1 MPLKYSTSSVMYLL
15 PDRVLP
21 RLIMVLFPCTSPL
34 GCKDRLWKS
43 EEDMSLL
50 EHPKLIQVAQKY
62 DKTVAQLLLKW
73 QVSYYLLKV
82 WAKIRKKGKLTEAEI
97 FL

>member
-1 MPLKYSTSSVMYLL
+1 MYLL

-21 RLIMVLFPCTSPL
+21 RLIMVLFPCSPL

-73 QVSYYLLKV
+73 QVSYHLLKCGL
-82 WAKIRKKGKLTEAEI
+82 KLEKKCNLREAE
-97 FL
+97 FYF

>member
-1 MPLKYSTSSVMYLL
+1 MERYRSGNGFSN
-15 PDRVLP
+15 
-21 RLIMVLFPCTSPL
+21 LIFLCFLCTSPL

-50 EHPKLIQVAQKY
+50 EHPKLIQVAENY

-73 QVSYYLLKV
+73 QVIYH
-82 WAKIRKKGKLTEAEI
+82 
-97 FL
+97 

>member
-1 MPLKYSTSSVMYLL
+1 
-15 PDRVLP
+15 
-21 RLIMVLFPCTSPL
+21 MVFPTEYFVCFLCSPL

-50 EHPKLIQVAQKY
+50 EHPKLIQVAENY

-73 QVSYYLLKV
+73 QVIYHYLEYPL
-82 WAKIRKKGKLTEAEI
+82 WC
-97 FL
+97 

>member
-1 MPLKYSTSSVMYLL
+1 
-15 PDRVLP
+15 
-21 RLIMVLFPCTSPL
+21 MVFPTEYFVCFLCSPL

-50 EHPKLIQVAQKY
+50 EHPKLLQVAENY

-73 QVSYYLLKV
+73 QVIYH
-82 WAKIRKKGKLTEAEI
+82 
-97 FL
+97 